1 MIKRAET
8 AESNAQQLDNT
19 VKELK
24 QNNLHFRDAVAAEAR
39 AEVDALRSQNAK
51 KDLDLS
57 RLRGQ
62 RDDFQAELF
71 ERRARD
77 AEKWKFADELQV
89 LANARQERIA
99 ALSSEVRRLKGKMA
113 AGAGMED
120 YYAFLVGVGD
130 AETGYV
136 KEMETK
142 MA

>member
-1 MIKRAET
+1 M
-8 AESNAQQLDNT
+8 
-19 VKELK
+19 
-24 QNNLHFRDAVAAEAR
+24 
-39 AEVDALRSQNAK
+39 RSQIAK
-51 KDLDLS
+51 KDIDLS

-77 AEKWKFADELQV
+77 TDKWKYAEELQV
-89 LANARQERIA
+89 LASARQERIA

-120 YYAFLVGVGD
+120 YYAFLVGVGE

-136 KEMETK
+136 KELEVK
-142 MA
+142 MRCVLLRGFMVCG